1 MGQHLDKEQRR
12 SQLIQAALAAFGK
25 KGYHD
30 TQVSDIIAQAKV
42 ARGTFYLYFEGKR
55 EIFEAIIGQ
64 IFQGIAEQIRALP
77 LDAVDQIPTQILG
90 NLRRVTALLM
100 KNPLWIKLVFSDAVG
115 LDSEFDAHIRN
126 FYELVLDYIRRG
138 LKQGQRMGFVRE
150 GDVGVLAVCVLGAVK
165 EVFYQYVLGTE
176 KPEVRDIEREI
187 YTFVITG
194 IIHPSL
200 RPHLDE
206 MLQVFEGEE
215 EPKKARSR

>member
-1 MGQHLDKEQRR
+1 M
-12 SQLIQAALAAFGK
+12 QAALAAFGR

-30 TQVSDIIAQAKV
+30 TQVSDIIAEAKV

-64 IFQGIAEQIRALP
+64 IFQEIAGQIRALP
-77 LDAVDQIPTQILG
+77 LDAVDQIPSQIMG

-115 LDSEFDAHIRN
+115 LDSEFDTHIRN

-138 LKQGQRMGFVRE
+138 LKQGQKMGFVRDC
-150 GDVGVLAVCVLGAVK
+150 DVGVLAVCVLGAVK

-176 KPEVRDIEREI
+176 KPAVREIEREI

-200 RPHLDE
+200 RAGIEAILGSAE
-206 MLQVFEGEE
+206 EGEA
-215 EPKKARSR
+215 PKRARG